1 VGQKV
6 ADGIDIEPLMGG
18 VRDLSHPDWLMEIVD
33 LDVYK
38 RGRAPPCL
46 VAVRGALVP
55 QSLSER
61 LPYEMTPHSG
71 AKNDSL
77 MPLTS
82 INDCDM
88 SNALD
93 RVVERVKSWPEARQ
107 RDVLRVLEVME
118 QSGTAVHMLT
128 DDERAAV
135 QVGLDQA
142 NRGEFVSDAEMEA
155 FWRRNRA

>member
-1 VGQKV
+1 
-6 ADGIDIEPLMGG
+6 
-18 VRDLSHPDWLMEIVD
+18 
-33 LDVYK
+33 
-38 RGRAPPCL
+38 
-46 VAVRGALVP
+46 
-55 QSLSER
+55 
-61 LPYEMTPHSG
+61 
-71 AKNDSL
+71 
-77 MPLTS
+77 
-82 INDCDM
+82 M

-93 RVVERVKSWPEARQ
+93 KVLERVKSWPEARQ

-128 DDERAAV
+128 DNERAAV